1 MWYSIFPMIF
11 FIFAYNSVGNFVV
24 FAEAGGSLF
33 LDQRRRSMWLLPLM
47 LVNLLANVWVCSKAF
62 FLAIFLRQRRREKV
76 KPPVW
81 AKTQKR
87 GVGKDNYNKAL
98 NNFWN
103 NNTHRW
109 DKTERSG
116 NGMQYY
122 NDIKNAEIKRN
133 HRKKG

>member
-1 MWYSIFPMIF
+1 MGS
-11 FIFAYNSVGNFVV
+11 FAV

-33 LDQRRRSMWLLPLM
+33 LDKRKRGIWLLPLM
-47 LVNLLANVWVCSKAF
+47 LLNLLANVWVCSKAF
-62 FLAIFLRQRRREKV
+62 FQAIFLRQRRCAQA

-98 NNFWN
+98 NNFRN
-103 NNTHRW
+103 NNAHRW

-116 NGMQYY
+116 NGIRYY
-122 NDIKNAEIKRN
+122 NDAKNAEIKKN
-133 HRKKG
+133 HEKRG